1 MLRKIGYLR
10 LEQIAPGASYFICCD
25 HSYSIKKEL
34 FMFSITANKLKRNGV
49 AGIERVMQDN
59 NETSILVYVR
69 GKAKYVIFSVDE
81 FNQYREYQLGLA
93 IAEAEACL
101 ANGDCSIIEDFENY
115 AQVLEKEIS
124 NGI

>member
-1 MLRKIGYLR
+1 
-10 LEQIAPGASYFICCD
+10 
-25 HSYSIKKEL
+25 
-34 FMFSITANKLKRNGV
+34 MFSITANELKRNGV
-49 AGIERVMQDN
+49 AGIERVMLHMQDN
-59 NETSILVYVR
+59 NETGILVDVR
-69 GKAKYVIFSVDE
+69 GKAKYVIFSVDD
-81 FNQYREYQLGLA
+81 FSQYREYQLDLA